1 MFQHDILADDQAVRS
16 HLFQRRQNP
25 AYMFVCVHESND
37 HRQLASSLNQASS
50 FDPMAAEKR
59 AIEAQEGGGGRRRGG
74 GGGDREGGW
83 GGERQ
88 AEPAK
93 A

>member
-1 MFQHDILADDQAVRS
+1 VIGVKVWIFKGEIMEH
-16 HLFQRRQNP
+16 
-25 AYMFVCVHESND
+25 
-37 HRQLASSLNQASS
+37 
-50 FDPMAAEKR
+50 DPMAAEKR

-74 GGGDREGGW
+74 GGGDRDGGW
-83 GGERQ
+83 TGGERQ